1 MILISTFEHNKLQ
14 TFRGHP
20 FLKSTHV
27 VSCFNLVSLEK
38 PARTIY
44 YASFKKS
51 TENCSISLQKNG
63 DQYNLVQDLFKLMS
77 GNYNFVENWES
88 DEINH
93 PEYILHGRRIPS
105 KETSRYFIEGVC
117 Q

>member
-1 MILISTFEHNKLQ
+1 
-14 TFRGHP
+14 
-20 FLKSTHV
+20 
-27 VSCFNLVSLEK
+27 
-38 PARTIY
+38 
-44 YASFKKS
+44 
-51 TENCSISLQKNG
+51 
-63 DQYNLVQDLFKLMS
+63 MS